1 MNHILKHTEDLPALA
16 AGRPLRGARITL
28 REIAQ
33 IAQVDISTVSRA
45 INDSPLLPRDTKD
58 AILAIAEKLNYFP
71 NSLARGLV
79 SQKSET
85 IGIILP
91 KIFFLQGPFFSQVLS
106 GIEHASVKHGYSI
119 LIASATSKGKDK
131 HFPFNLTRARRI
143 DGMLIVNEN
152 KHIRNLSALKQEGV
166 PFVFVNRFMADPQ
179 APCVAPDDEG
189 GGRMATAH
197 LVSLGH
203 RHIGVITG
211 SPRVSATQGRLSGYR
226 HALAAAGI
234 AFDPALVERGLFQQG
249 VETGRRGAERLLS
262 LPKPPTAIFAFSDE
276 LAMGVMQAARARGAR
291 IPEDLAIVGYDN
303 VAFSAHLTPPLT
315 TVAQNPYLIGSSAC
329 QLLVDLLE
337 GRRPAKVNHLV
348 PVRLVVRESCGSK
361 LVAPAVGR

>member
-1 MNHILKHTEDLPALA
+1 MNHILKQLDDTPPDVT
-16 AGRPLRGARITL
+16 GRPLRGQRITL

-45 INDSPLLPRDTKD
+45 INDSPLLPRETKD
-58 AILAIAEKLNYFP
+58 MILAIAEKLNYFP

-106 GIEHASVKHGYSI
+106 GIEHASVKRGYSI
-119 LIASATSKGKDK
+119 LIASATSKTKDK

-152 KHIRNLSALKQEGV
+152 KNIRNLTALKQEGV
-166 PFVFVNRFMADPQ
+166 PFVFVNRFTADPQ

-197 LVSLGH
+197 LVGLGH
-203 RHIGVITG
+203 RRIGVITG
-211 SPRVSATQGRLSGYR
+211 SPRVSATQGRLDGYR

-234 AFDPALVERGLFQQG
+234 SFDPALVERGLFQQG
-249 VETGRRGAERLLS
+249 VETGRRGAERLLA
-262 LPKPPTAIFAFSDE
+262 LANPPTAIFAFSDE
-276 LAMGVMQAARARGAR
+276 LAMGVMQAARARGVR
-291 IPEDLAIVGYDN
+291 IPEDLAVVGYDN
-303 VAFSAHLTPPLT
+303 VAFSAHLSPPLT
-315 TVAQNPYLIGSSAC
+315 TVAQNPYAIGTTAC
-329 QLLVDLLE
+329 ELLVSLLE
-337 GRRPAKVNHLV
+337 GRRPPKVNHLI

-361 LVAPAVGR
+361 LKTQAAT

>member
-1 MNHILKHTEDLPALA
+1 MNHILKQIDNLA
-16 AGRPLRGARITL
+16 APAARPLRGPRVTL

-45 INDSPLLPRDTKD
+45 INDSPLLPRETKD
-58 AILAIAEKLNYFP
+58 MILEIAEKLNYFP

-106 GIEHASVKHGYSI
+106 GIEHSSVRHGYSI
-119 LIASATSKGKDK
+119 LIASATSKTRDK

-152 KHIRNLSALKQEGV
+152 KNIRNLTALKQEGV

-189 GGRMATAH
+189 GGRMATDH
-197 LVSLGH
+197 LVGLGH
-203 RHIGVITG
+203 RRIGVITG
-211 SPRVSATQGRLSGYR
+211 SPRVSATQGRLDGYR

-234 AFDPALVERGLFQQG
+234 ALDPALVERGLFQQG
-249 VETGRRGAERLLS
+249 VETGRRGAEKLLA
-262 LPKPPTAIFAFSDE
+262 LEQPPTAIFAFSDE
-276 LAMGVMQAARARGAR
+276 LAMGVMQAARARGLR
-291 IPEDLAIVGYDN
+291 IPEDLAVVGYDN
-303 VAFSAHLTPPLT
+303 VAFSAHLSPALT
-315 TVAQNPYLIGSSAC
+315 TVAQNPYLIGTTAC
-329 QLLVDLLE
+329 ELLVELLE
-337 GRRPAKVNHLV
+337 GRRPQKVNHLI
-348 PVRLVVRESCGSK
+348 PVRLVVRDSCGSK
-361 LVAPAVGR
+361 LRPAATR